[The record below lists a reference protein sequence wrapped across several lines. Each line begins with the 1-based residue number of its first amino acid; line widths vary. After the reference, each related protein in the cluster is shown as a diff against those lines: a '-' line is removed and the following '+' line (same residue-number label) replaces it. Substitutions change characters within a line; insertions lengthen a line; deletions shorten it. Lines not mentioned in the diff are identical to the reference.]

1 MVPKVSV
8 IVPVYNCENYI
19 SACIESILNQTYSKL
34 EIIIVNDGSI
44 DKSEQ
49 IIMEYKER
57 DNRIIYLYQ
66 ENNGPSEARNK
77 GILKSTGEYL
87 VFIDSDD
94 TVDKQYIELLLIET
108 IRIDAD
114 LVCCG
119 YKEYSKYGIKNH
131 TDFNINENVS
141 LHNFME
147 MVCKGTGGVLWGK
160 IFKSEIIVM
169 NNLKMDKKIFMS
181 EDLVF
186 VLQYVSHCNVF
197 TAIQEYLYNYNRLN
211 QGSISSNISINYINN
226 NIMVCEY
233 LEEIF
238 CSVKLDEHISKKI
251 IVKRLQD
258 FVLSIVEQQSNN
270 VREIG
275 IRKVCQNVKEMLSVP
290 YIVKYKSQFRSTSM
304 YYKPYLFFIKNKF
317 YKTCIIYLYYLNIL
331 KNIKS
336 KLLFRKQ
343 VSL

>member
-8 IVPVYNCENYI
+8 IVPVYNSENYI

-49 IIMEYKER
+49 IIIEYLEK

-77 GILKSTGEYL
+77 GILSSTGDYL

-94 TVDKQYIELLLIET
+94 TVDKRYIEYLLKET
-108 IRIDAD
+108 IKLDAD

-119 YKEYSKYGIKNH
+119 YIDYSKYGVKNH

-141 LHNFME
+141 LHAFME

-160 IFKSEIIVM
+160 IFKSEIIVK
-169 NNLKMDKKIFMS
+169 NNLKMDGNLFMS

-186 VLQYVSHCNVF
+186 VLQYVSHCKVF
-197 TAIQEYLYNYNRLN
+197 AAVQEYLYNYNRLN

-226 NIMVCEY
+226 HIIVCEY

-238 CSVKLDEHISKKI
+238 RSVKLDEHICEKI
-251 IVKRLQD
+251 IVKRIQD
-258 FVLSIVEQQSNN
+258 FVLIILQLQSNN
-270 VREIG
+270 VKKIG
-275 IRKVCQNVKEMLSVP
+275 INKVRENFKEILSIP
-290 YIVKYKSQFRSTSM
+290 YIVKYKSEFRSTSV
-304 YYKPYLFFIKNKF
+304 YYKPFLLFIRNKF
-317 YKTCIIYLYYLNIL
+317 YKTGIKYLYYLNLL
-331 KNIKS
+331 KKIKG
-336 KLLFRKQ
+336 KLLYRKQ

>member
-8 IVPVYNCENYI
+8 IVPVYNSENYI

-49 IIMEYKER
+49 IIMDYKEK

-77 GILKSTGEYL
+77 GILTSTGDYL

-94 TVDKQYIELLLIET
+94 TVDKQYIELLLKET
-108 IRIDAD
+108 IRLDAD

-119 YKEYSKYGIKNH
+119 YKDYSKYGIKNH
-131 TDFNINENVS
+131 TDFNIKENVS
-141 LHNFME
+141 LHTFIE
-147 MVCKGTGGVLWGK
+147 MVCMGTGGVLWGK
-160 IFKSEIIVM
+160 IFKSEIIIK
-169 NNLKMDKKIFMS
+169 NNLKMDINIFMS

-186 VLQYVSHCNVF
+186 VLQYVCHCKVF
-197 TAIQEYLYNYNRLN
+197 AAIQEYLYNYNRLN

-226 NIMVCEY
+226 NIVVCEY

-238 CSVKLDEHISKKI
+238 RSVKLNEHISEKI
-251 IVKRLQD
+251 IVKRIQD
-258 FVLSIVEQQSNN
+258 FVLNIVEQQCNN
-270 VREIG
+270 VKKIG
-275 IRKVCQNVKEMLSVP
+275 IKKVLQNVKEMLSIP
-290 YIVKYKSQFRSTSM
+290 YIVKYKRKFRSTSV
-304 YYKPYLFFIKNKF
+304 YYKPFLFFIKNRLF
-317 YKTCIIYLYYLNIL
+317 KTCIIYLYYLNLL
-331 KNIKS
+331 KNIKG
-336 KLLFRKQ
+336 KLLYRKQ

>member
-19 SACIESILNQTYSKL
+19 STCIESILNQTYL
-34 EIIIVNDGSI
+34 EIEIIIVNDGSI

-66 ENNGPSEARNK
+66 ENNGPSVARNK
-77 GILKSTGEYL
+77 GISSSTGEYL

-94 TVDKQYIELLLIET
+94 TVDKQYIELLLKET
-108 IRIDAD
+108 IRLDAD

-119 YKEYSKYGIKNH
+119 YKDYSKYGIKNH

-141 LHNFME
+141 LHTFME

-160 IFKSEIIVM
+160 IFKREVILK
-169 NNLKMDKKIFMS
+169 NNLKMDKNIFMS

-186 VLQYVSHCNVF
+186 VLQYVSRCKVIV
-197 TAIQEYLYNYNRLN
+197 AIQEYLYNYNRLN
-211 QGSISSNISINYINN
+211 QGSISSNISINYIHN

-238 CSVKLDEHISKKI
+238 HLAKLDEKISKKI
-251 IVKRLQD
+251 IVKRIQD
-258 FVLSIVEQQSNN
+258 FVLSIVEYQSKN
-270 VREIG
+270 VKKIG
-275 IRKVCQNVKEMLSVP
+275 NKKVDQNVKEMLSIP
-290 YIVKYKSQFRSTSM
+290 YIMKYKSEFRSTSI
-304 YYKPYLFFIKNKF
+304 YYKPFLFFIKNKF
-317 YKTCIIYLYYLNIL
+317 YKTCIIYIYYLNLL
-331 KNIKS
+331 KTLKR
-336 KLLFRKQ
+336 KLTLRKQ

>member
-19 SACIESILNQTYSKL
+19 SACIESILNQTYSKI

-49 IIMEYKER
+49 IIMEYIEK

-77 GILKSTGEYL
+77 GILTSTGDYL

-94 TVDKQYIELLLIET
+94 TVDKQYIELLLKET
-108 IRIDAD
+108 IRLDAD

-119 YKEYSKYGIKNH
+119 YKDYSKYGIKNH

-141 LHNFME
+141 LHTFME

-160 IFKSEIIVM
+160 VFKSEIIVK
-169 NNLKMDKKIFMS
+169 NNLKMDKNIFMS

-186 VLQYVSHCNVF
+186 VLQYVSHCKVF
-197 TAIQEYLYNYNRLN
+197 AAIQKYLYNYNRLN

-233 LEEIF
+233 LEKIF
-238 CSVKLDEHISKKI
+238 CSVKLDEQKSKQI
-251 IVKRLQD
+251 IVKRIQD
-258 FVLSIVEQQSNN
+258 FVLSTVEQQSNN
-270 VREIG
+270 VKKIG
-275 IRKVCQNVKEMLSVP
+275 IKKVSQNVKEMLSIP
-290 YIVKYKSQFRSTSM
+290 YILKYKSEFRSTSM
-304 YYKPYLFFIKNKF
+304 YYKPYLFFIKNKY
-317 YKTCIIYLYYLNIL
+317 YKSCIMYSLYLSIL
-331 KNIKS
+331 KILKR
-336 KLLFRKQ
+336 KLMFRKQ

>member
-1 MVPKVSV
+1 LYPKVSV

-19 SACIESILNQTYSKL
+19 SACIESILNQTYSKI

-49 IIMEYKER
+49 IIMKYIEK

-66 ENNGPSEARNK
+66 ENIGPSEARNR
-77 GILKSTGEYL
+77 GILTSTGDYL

-94 TVDKQYIELLLIET
+94 TVDKQYIELLLKET
-108 IRIDAD
+108 IRLDAD

-119 YKEYSKYGIKNH
+119 YKDYSKYGIKNH
-131 TDFNINENVS
+131 TDFNIDENVS
-141 LHNFME
+141 LHIFME

-160 IFKSEIIVM
+160 IFKSEIIVK
-169 NNLKMDKKIFMS
+169 NNLKMDKSIFMS

-186 VLQYVSHCNVF
+186 VLQYVSHCTEF
-197 TAIQEYLYNYNRLN
+197 AAIEEYLYNYNRLN

-233 LEEIF
+233 LEDIF
-238 CSVKLDEHISKKI
+238 RSVKLDERISKKI
-251 IVKRLQD
+251 IVKRIQD

-270 VREIG
+270 VKKIG
-275 IRKVCQNVKEMLSVP
+275 INKVSQNVKEMLSIP
-290 YIVKYKSQFRSTSM
+290 YIVKYKCQFRSTSV
-304 YYKPYLFFIKNKF
+304 YYKPFLFFIKNEC
-317 YKTCIIYLYYLNIL
+317 YKICIIYLYYLNLL
-331 KNIKS
+331 KNIKG
-336 KLLFRKQ
+336 KLLNRKQ